1 MILTKATKFPH
12 SEARLEKLFPFLSAY
27 GAFQGKEKGGPL
39 KLNFPSLLNAPQHPM
54 MKEIQSAIVQ
64 IFFYPINQKLK
75 N

>member
-12 SEARLEKLFPFLSAY
+12 SEARLEKLFPSLRAY

-39 KLNFPSLLNAPQHPM
+39 KLNFPSPLNAPQQQM

-64 IFFYPINQKLK
+64 IFFHPINQNLK